1 MNTSEFYKITLPLN
15 MNLFDELFNSIEF
28 ENINKGRI
36 ANNLVLIE
44 ENRVPIVRTT
54 SKYNIPAQNF
64 LDIHKNILC
73 TRQISQNP
81 YPIRILPS

>member
-36 ANNLVLIE
+36 ANNLILI
-44 ENRVPIVRTT
+44 
-54 SKYNIPAQNF
+54 
-64 LDIHKNILC
+64 
-73 TRQISQNP
+73 
-81 YPIRILPS
+81 